1 MSNNGL
7 SLPYILNDF
16 CLIFL
21 GYCMCSAIGVNQY
34 ILNDGKVIG
43 NMNEK
48 CKYSADLT
56 KHKDNSNE
64 DCFFEVIVHNTFK
77 KRFGLFSAVD
87 SVEIQVNHLRVNLYQ
102 GSIAKVGQIN
112 F

>member
-48 CKYSADLT
+48 CKYSAYD
-56 KHKDNSNE
+56 
-64 DCFFEVIVHNTFK
+64 
-77 KRFGLFSAVD
+77 
-87 SVEIQVNHLRVNLYQ
+87 Q
-102 GSIAKVGQIN
+102 
-112 F
+112 

>member
-1 MSNNGL
+1 
-7 SLPYILNDF
+7 
-16 CLIFL
+16 
-21 GYCMCSAIGVNQY
+21 MCSAIGVNQY
-34 ILNDGKVIG
+34 ILNDGKIIG
-43 NMNEK
+43 NMNEN
-48 CKYSADLT
+48 CKYSASLT

-77 KRFGLFSAVD
+77 RHIPGFFSTVD

-102 GSIAKVGQIN
+102 GTIAKVGQIN